1 MNTEKNVINLVVF
14 HSEGRPHDKGKN
26 LTSNREKIL
35 EQDKHFNNISIYTP
49 RILRELG
56 FGSYVKEYKN
66 TGVVSKNPGMSS
78 IGFCAW
84 RPKILL
90 LELEKMNYGDI
101 LIYRDMNI
109 KKSPMLG
116 NYDNIRNIALK
127 VLDIVNF
134 DFFVPRQNHRL
145 KLKQHTKTNVLREL
159 GEDHPFSYNFPVLF
173 SGLLVV
179 IRKSEV
185 SIELLKE
192 WEEACL
198 NDEWINGEKYGK
210 MSKDF
215 KWSCPEQSLMCVIIA
230 NWIRKKKHN
239 ISKYYPFIGF
249 RNRNISDMF
258 FYNTIKN
265 KKNKDYKYLEYIDD
279 E

>member
-1 MNTEKNVINLVVF
+1 MNNEKYIMNLVVF

-35 EQDKHFNNISIYTP
+35 EQDKYFNNISIYTP

-56 FGSYVKEYKN
+56 FGNYVKEYKN
-66 TGVVSKNPGMSS
+66 TGVVSKNPGMSG

-90 LELEKMNYGDI
+90 LELEKMNDGDI

-109 KKSPMLG
+109 KKNPMLG
-116 NYDNIRNIALK
+116 NYDNIRDIALK

-134 DFFVPRQNHRL
+134 DFFVPRQNCKL

-159 GEDHPFSYNFPVLF
+159 GENHPFSYNFPVLF

-179 IRKSEV
+179 VRKSEV

-192 WEEACL
+192 WENACL
-198 NDEWINGEKYGK
+198 NDEWINGERYGE
-210 MSKDF
+210 MCNAF
-215 KWSCPEQSLMCVIIA
+215 RWSCPEQSLLGVIIA
-230 NWIRKKKHN
+230 NWVRKKKHN
-239 ISKYYPFIGF
+239 ISKYYPFVGF
-249 RNRNISDMF
+249 HKKNISDMF
-258 FYNTIKN
+258 FYDKIKN
-265 KKNKDYKYLEYIDD
+265 KHYKYLEYI
-279 E
+279 EKEE